1 MKLEVGMYVRTNM
14 GDISK
19 IKSIWENE
27 RVFFENKVDIDY
39 FTSDSFG
46 ISYLKE
52 CKASHNIIDL
62 IEVGDYVNGH
72 LIKAVYLDGVTK
84 YIKLDNA
91 YENGEGTRT
100 YSEDI
105 KSIVTKEMYSS
116 VEYRVET
123 D

>member
-1 MKLEVGMYVRTNM
+1 MYVRTNM